1 MISTH
6 WAFGMAFS
14 WYIHVHVVGTKRND
28 KLNVWSQSQF
38 RNNDGNDN
46 IEQYSRYKKICS
58 LTTAKRC
65 RRAKF
70 LTPICIISFLPRCL
84 FIFVFPS
91 SDGGPE
97 IKRARP
103 HFIIYFI
110 LLRTEG
116 VSLGSAVP
124 PLSMNNRHAGHVHAW
139 TMNGLAFR
147 SWI

>member
-97 IKRARP
+97 IKNQKGKAAFHHLFHPASYRV
-103 HFIIYFI
+103 
-110 LLRTEG
+110 G
-116 VSLGSAVP
+116 
-124 PLSMNNRHAGHVHAW
+124 NRSGQPGGHPGRGKTCPAGA
-139 TMNGLAFR
+139 
-147 SWI
+147 